1 MNPDALAIAVRALAL
16 ICLYQAAGAAFFV
29 ALFNRQSQLI
39 LRRVCRLGTRS
50 ALAGIVLVLLLPPLE
65 AARMAGDFSG
75 AGNAALLRLALRSSR
90 GEAHVVQLA
99 GLTLIVAGLWFHRA
113 NGATVW
119 ALFIA
124 VMGATLAAVAPTLTG
139 HTSVNPLRV
148 WLAPLLAM
156 HLLVA
161 AFWFGA
167 LWPLWLI
174 LRYETA
180 AAAEAVLR
188 RFSQIAIWLV
198 PCIALAGLAMG
209 WLLIDS
215 WSTLLRPY
223 GLILIAKASVF
234 ALLLALAALNRWRFT
249 PALLPGLTPT
259 PRLTPAAAG
268 GALRRSIVTE
278 YLLIAGVLAM
288 TAALTSLYSPEH

>member
-1 MNPDALAIAVRALAL
+1 MNPDAFAIAVRALAL

-29 ALFNRQSQLI
+29 ALFNRHSQPV
-39 LRRVCRLGTRS
+39 LRRVYGLGIRS
-50 ALAGIVLVLLLPPLE
+50 ALAGIVLVLLLVPLE
-65 AARMAGDFSG
+65 AARMAGNFSG
-75 AGNAALLRLALRSSR
+75 AGNSALLRLALHSSR
-90 GEAHVVQLA
+90 GDAHAVQLA
-99 GLTLIVAGLWFHRA
+99 GLTLLAVGLWLHRA

-119 ALFIA
+119 TLSIA
-124 VMGATLAAVAPTLTG
+124 VTGATLAAVALTLTG
-139 HTSVNPLRV
+139 HTSVNPMRA
-148 WLAPLLAM
+148 WLAPLLAV

-174 LRYETA
+174 LRHESA
-180 AAAEAVLR
+180 AVAEAALR

-198 PCIALAGLAMG
+198 PCIALAGVGMG

-215 WSTLLRPY
+215 WGTLRQPY
-223 GLILIAKASVF
+223 GMILIAKSGVF
-234 ALLLALAALNRWRFT
+234 AVLLVLAALNRWRLA
-249 PALLPGLTPT
+249 PALLSGLTRT
-259 PRLTPAAAG
+259 KAC
-268 GALRRSIVTE
+268 GALRRSIMTE

>member
-1 MNPDALAIAVRALAL
+1 VDPEAPAIAVRALAL

-29 ALFNRQSQLI
+29 ALFHRHSPLKLQ
-39 LRRVCRLGTRS
+39 RVCRLGTRS
-50 ALAGIVLVLLLPPLE
+50 ALAGIVLVLMLTPLE

-90 GEAHVVQLA
+90 GDAHAVQLA
-99 GLTLIVAGLWFHRA
+99 GLTLIAAGLWLHRA
-113 NGATVW
+113 NGARVW
-119 ALFIA
+119 TLFIA
-124 VMGATLAAVAPTLTG
+124 VMGATLAAVALTLTG
-139 HTSVNPLRV
+139 HTSVNPMRA
-148 WLAPLLAM
+148 WLAPLLAV
-156 HLLVA
+156 HLLVV

-174 LRYETA
+174 LRHETA
-180 AAAEAVLR
+180 AVAESALR

-215 WSTLLRPY
+215 WSTFRRAY

-234 ALLLALAALNRWRFT
+234 VLLLALAALNRWRFM
-249 PALLPGLTPT
+249 
-259 PRLTPAAAG
+259 PAAASA
-268 GALRRSIVTE
+268 ALRRSIVTE
-278 YLLIAGVLAM
+278 YLLIAGVLVM